1 MRRNDAFVW
10 RRTLQQNFL
19 VEECQPPQTRN
30 KIALDE
36 LKSHDLLRLQTR
48 NDWYQVRVLGG
59 KSLDVLVQGGPKFE
73 KWTLAKLSETTG
85 VVTARDKPAIRLG
98 CSVRFDL
105 KDDGRVVSEPIEHLE
120 VCR

>member
-19 VEECQPPQTRN
+19 VEECQPPEARK

-36 LKSHDLLRLQTR
+36 LKSHDLLRLETKHDR
-48 NDWYQVRVLGG
+48 YQIRILRGE
-59 KSLDVLVQGGPKFE
+59 SLDVLVQGGAKFE
-73 KWTLAKLSETTG
+73 KWTLAKLSEDTG
-85 VVTARDKPAIRLG
+85 IEAARDKPAIRLG
-98 CSVRFDL
+98 RPVRFDI
-105 KDDGRVVSEPIEHLE
+105 KGRRVESEPIEHLE